1 MVSVRE
7 ETASDR
13 TSIVFIKTLLSA
25 AGKRNAGPWMALQ
38 AEMRASLVIQRNR
51 VPPSGLS
58 EILFCKGMHCVCC

>member
-38 AEMRASLVIQRNR
+38 AEMRASLVIQRNMG
-51 VPPSGLS
+51 SS
-58 EILFCKGMHCVCC
+58 